1 MNCYTQFS
9 ILVAEH
15 LTAAEREWVRLQ
27 QAERES
33 FWDTGLDEDE
43 ELAEYWT
50 NLEGVEFE
58 VTANDE
64 FVVSSEE
71 AGSPDAAAALV
82 TQFLAD
88 HRPQELVMIEWANS
102 AAKLRPGNHGG
113 GIAVVSARATV
124 WFDSAKWAEETAAR
138 LRTTL

>member
-15 LTAAEREWVRLQ
+15 LTAAEQEWVRLQ
-27 QAERES
+27 QAERKS
-33 FWDTGLDEDE
+33 YWDTGFDEDPE
-43 ELAEYWT
+43 GIEYWD
-50 NLEGVEFE
+50 NLVGVEFE
-58 VTANDE
+58 VTENAE
-64 FVVSSEE
+64 FVVTSEE
-71 AGSPDAAAALV
+71 SGSPDAAAALI

-88 HRPQELVMIEWANS
+88 NRSGEIVVFEWANTAS
-102 AAKLRPGNHGG
+102 KLRPGNHGG
-113 GIAVVSARATV
+113 GIAVVAARATV